1 MALPKAKPGEVI
13 DVRPLGP
20 RLAKSKTATLVKTD
34 DLEVLRL
41 VMQAGKHIDT
51 HRAPGEA
58 IIHCLEGHVEL
69 HLADGARSLS
79 AGDMVYL
86 PAAEPHSVTAA
97 ADSVLLVTL
106 TLSATAPVQHYAATC
121 SDEQLLDSVDEAS
134 EESFP
139 ASDPSSHTPITHA

>member
-13 DVRPLGP
+13 EIRQLGP
-20 RLAKSKTATLVKTD
+20 RLAKSKTATFVKTD
-34 DLEVLRL
+34 DLEILRL
-41 VMQAGKHIDT
+41 VMPAGKHIDT

-58 IIHCLEGHVEL
+58 IIHCLEGHVKL

-86 PAAEPHSVTAA
+86 PAAEPHSVTAEV
-97 ADSVLLVTL
+97 DSALLVTL
-106 TLSATAPVQHYAATC
+106 SLSATAPVQHYAAA
-121 SDEQLLDSVDEAS
+121 SRDETPQDSVDEAS

-139 ASDPSSHTPITHA
+139 ASDPSSHTPITSS